1 MFGNLLNFAS
11 KSFIIE
17 RVVSFPDTDSERS
30 KEDFRTMLKRTLA
43 LLLCAVM
50 LVPLFVSCSSRDE
63 NDMGPYITMYLTD
76 EVYNFDPAAAYYN
89 NGTASIVGLLFDT
102 LFTVNE
108 KGKVVPSL
116 VDSYKIVEDAETGT
130 YAMELTLN
138 TTYWS
143 NGSQLTAEDV
153 IYAWKRLLNVN
164 NSFEAASLLFDIKN
178 ARAVKQGDESIDNL
192 GVEALKSTLLRITFE
207 GPIDYDQFLLNLTS
221 VATAPLSESY
231 VEKDDDWAKKSSTMV
246 TSGPFKIGKIK
257 YRNVTTPKLDDNGN
271 PVYDEEGN
279 PVLVNVQAKDDYALD
294 ADKVPNPNY
303 NRGLYNVKVLDYFY
317 LERNSFYYKE
327 ARDAVDEHVAPYRIL
342 VNCSA
347 TDEEILEAYKAGQLF
362 YVNEIPLSLRT
373 GNTLDGLNVE
383 TRNSFSTFSCLFN
396 ENAVIADGAEGT
408 KLFAN
413 KEVRQALSLA
423 LDRSALASTAV
434 YADAAT
440 GLVPY
445 GMIDTTLKAKTEFR
459 TTGGALLST
468 SAKLDEARQKLQSA
482 GVDPTKY
489 SFTIKVASY
498 NDVNIALT
506 KMIAATWEELGFHVA
521 VEEVQTIQNNDILKA
536 LSDLSSEEMRRPS
549 DVCDDLFAESIQRA
563 NYEVIAFD
571 YGAYTLDAYS
581 MLSNF
586 AKLFSGMALDM
597 EAEDYSPVPNRCG
610 YDSETYNDLI
620 EAIFYLPYFNF
631 LNRDSSES
639 FLSIYETKEDFQN
652 AYDRVKKVYDAYGI
666 DPSKDVTAQKSKLA
680 HEAEKVLME
689 ELPIVPLVFNKTAS
703 ITSDQLKKV
712 SYDYYGH
719 MNFTETTL
727 KDYMDYTYTNV
738 RGVSTSIF
746 ENFPEI
752 AWDKKGTSEA
762 SNSAQ

>member
-1 MFGNLLNFAS
+1 
-11 KSFIIE
+11 
-17 RVVSFPDTDSERS
+17 
-30 KEDFRTMLKRTLA
+30 MLKRTLA

-50 LVPLFVSCSSRDE
+50 LVPFFASCSSRDE
-63 NDMGPYITMYLTD
+63 NDVGPYITMYLTD

-89 NGTASIVGLLFDT
+89 NGAASVVGLLFDT
-102 LFTVNE
+102 LFTVNS

-116 VDSYKIVEDAETGT
+116 VDTYRIVEDTEAGT

-138 TTYWS
+138 KTYWS
-143 NGSQLTAEDV
+143 NGTRLTAEDV

-164 NSFEAASLLFDIKN
+164 NSYEAASLLFDIKN

-231 VEKDDDWAKKSSTMV
+231 VEKDDDWAKKSSTMI

-257 YRNVTTPKLDDNGN
+257 YRNVTTAKLDNDGN

-279 PVLVNVQAKDDYALD
+279 PVMVNVQAKDDYALD
-294 ADKVPNPNY
+294 ADRVPNPNY
-303 NRGLYNVKVLDYFY
+303 NRGLYDVKVLDYFY
-317 LERNSFYYKE
+317 LERNSFYYKDNDRE
-327 ARDAVDEHVAPYRIL
+327 EVDEHVAPYRIL
-342 VNCSA
+342 VDCSA

-362 YVNEIPLSLRT
+362 YINEIPLSLRT
-373 GNTLDGLNVE
+373 GNALDGLDVE
-383 TRNSFSTFSCLFN
+383 TRNALSTFSCLFN
-396 ENAVIADGAEGT
+396 ENALIADGGEGT

-423 LDRSALASTAV
+423 LDRSDLANTAV

-445 GMIDTTLKAKTEFR
+445 GIIDTTLKAKKEFR
-459 TTGGALLST
+459 TEGGELLST
-468 SAKLDEARQKLQSA
+468 TAKLDEARQKLQRA

-506 KMIAATWEELGFHVA
+506 KKIASTWESLGFHVT

-571 YGAYTLDAYS
+571 YGAYTLEAYS

-586 AKLFSGMALDM
+586 AKLFSGMALNM

-610 YDSETYNDLI
+610 YDSDAYNNLI
-620 EAIFYLPYFNF
+620 EAIFYLPYFSS

-639 FLSIYETKEDFQN
+639 FLSVYETKEAFQET
-652 AYDRVKKVYDAYGI
+652 YDRVSNIYQTYGI
-666 DPSKDVTAQKSKLA
+666 DPSKNWTAQKSKLA
-680 HEAEKVLME
+680 HEAEKLLME
-689 ELPIVPLVFNKTAS
+689 ELPIVPVVFNKTAS
-703 ITSDQLKKV
+703 VTSDQLKKV
-712 SYDYYGH
+712 TYDYYGH

-738 RGVSTSIF
+738 RGITTSIF

-762 SNSAQ
+762 SGSAQ